1 MAFAPFP
8 ARAPATAAR
17 GGDGGSRL
25 RGSTA
30 SASEGTGTFALR
42 SGRDRQMAVLLDAG
56 GNEWLNRTALWL
68 LGIAKCSC
76 QLLSIAAQNGLVQVP
91 PFGVGPSRNCF
102 CCSNNRS
109 KVQFDVLK
117 SEYVFAPNEPREEND
132 PVTGAE
138 ENMISN
144 DLVHGEIVVAVEE
157 GCCKNQDSRPRKP
170 KAGTDWNLLCY
181 WPRVV
186 GRCPTKHLQ
195 GEQALT
201 LLARCTKAG
210 AFSGHTG
217 VAAVAVVTAPV
228 FAIVTAAAVAVV
240 AVAVAETGYFV
251 PQEEAD
257 LDTKCEA
264 NLTVYSFANKSICS
278 AKLDS
283 GYEREDEVLLKSAKK
298 TLKYVRISQYFYEKG
313 RYTKLSEKIVDSVKN
328 IPEEPILLMKEKK
341 KEKHAV
347 NLAVALKLLNPNKT
361 VGLLDTD
368 IFGPSIPLMMNVQE
382 SPLLTKVDEKSP
394 VVWRGLMVMSAIEK
408 LLRQVDWGSLDYL
421 IVDTPPGT
429 GDTQLSLIQN
439 IPISGVLLVTTPQ
452 KAALQV
458 TQRGAVLFQ
467 KLEVPVVGIVE
478 NMSHVVCPN
487 CQHSSSLYGH
497 GTKDLASNLGISLLQ
512 EIPLDPAITKYTDS
526 GKPVVI
532 AEPDSVQAMAYKT
545 LGRRVCEFLAT
556 QEMNSN

>member
-1 MAFAPFP
+1 MLF
-8 ARAPATAAR
+8 R
-17 GGDGGSRL
+17 GIK
-25 RGSTA
+25 
-30 SASEGTGTFALR
+30 
-42 SGRDRQMAVLLDAG
+42 SGIQ
-56 GNEWLNRTALWL
+56 
-68 LGIAKCSC
+68 
-76 QLLSIAAQNGLVQVP
+76 
-91 PFGVGPSRNCF
+91 
-102 CCSNNRS
+102 
-109 KVQFDVLK
+109 
-117 SEYVFAPNEPREEND
+117 
-132 PVTGAE
+132 
-138 ENMISN
+138 
-144 DLVHGEIVVAVEE
+144 
-157 GCCKNQDSRPRKP
+157 
-170 KAGTDWNLLCY
+170 
-181 WPRVV
+181 
-186 GRCPTKHLQ
+186 
-195 GEQALT
+195 
-201 LLARCTKAG
+201 
-210 AFSGHTG
+210 
-217 VAAVAVVTAPV
+217 
-228 FAIVTAAAVAVV
+228 
-240 AVAVAETGYFV
+240 
-251 PQEEAD
+251 
-257 LDTKCEA
+257 
-264 NLTVYSFANKSICS
+264 SFANRSLVRLKASRSEIESKQKELMSRGLPKRKSITGVNQIVVV
-278 AKLDS
+278 AS
-283 GYEREDEVLLKSAKK
+283 G
-298 TLKYVRISQYFYEKG
+298 KG
-313 RYTKLSEKIVDSVKN
+313 
-328 IPEEPILLMKEKK
+328 
-341 KEKHAV
+341 V